1 MTTIISTGTINEVPE
16 RADGSDLWLTPAHFA
31 AVTGSTLK
39 PEGFCRGAVCVP
51 VPPGRERQFRHDNK
65 INVAAFANLTER
77 PWVGSESRDTWV
89 LEEPAQARNE
99 TLQSLDAPDFEL
111 PDLTGRILRLSDHRG
126 KKVLLASGASW

>member
-16 RADGSDLWLTPAHFA
+16 RADGADLWLTPARFE
-31 AVTGSTLK
+31 AVTGFALK

-51 VPPGRERQFRHDNK
+51 VPPGREPQFRLGDE
-65 INVAAFANLTER
+65 INVAAFAALTER

-111 PDLTGRILRLSDHRG
+111 PDLDGRMHRLSDHRG
-126 KKVLLASGASW
+126 KKVLLASWASW